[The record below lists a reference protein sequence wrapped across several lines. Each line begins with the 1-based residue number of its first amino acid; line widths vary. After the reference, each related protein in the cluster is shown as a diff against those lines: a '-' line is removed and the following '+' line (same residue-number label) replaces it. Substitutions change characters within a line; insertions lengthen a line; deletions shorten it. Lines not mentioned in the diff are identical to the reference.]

1 MNKME
6 NLSDKQNQ
14 LLFWGCFAALAA
26 TSFGFIV
33 RTQVIGA
40 WGVEFGLSETE
51 KGEIFGV
58 GLWPFSISII
68 LFSLIVDKIGYGL
81 TMIIA
86 FGLHVLSAIVTIL
99 ADGYWM
105 LYIGT
110 FILALGNGTV
120 EAAINPVVATI
131 YPKEKTKWLTILHAG
146 WPAGLVLGGVLAIL
160 MGPETSWK
168 WKVALVLIPVFIY
181 GFVLYGRE
189 FPVQER
195 VKAGVSYKDM
205 LSEAGALGFFLILY
219 IVLLEINRVAGLSP
233 LVEGELFS
241 LPHISLTL
249 LLVAVTVAYYMY
261 TESLGRPLFVILLLI
276 MVPLAT
282 TELGTDSWI
291 TELMVPFLGD
301 NAGWVVVYT
310 ALIMMILRF
319 YAGPIVHRIS
329 PLGLLALSS
338 AIALVGLIIL
348 SSATGFMI
356 FIAATIYGLGKT
368 FFWPTMLGVAG
379 ERFPKGGALTLNAIT
394 GVGMLA
400 AGVFGAAF
408 LGNIQDKQ
416 IDRDLFAQS
425 PIVHANVMGDEK
437 SSIFG
442 DYKPIDQQKVGSLS
456 ASDKSVISNIQTN
469 AKQGALSTVAI
480 FPAIMLVSY
489 LGMMMYFRSIGGY
502 RPINL
507 NEEEISDDS
516 IDSLGEEE

>member
-1 MNKME
+1 
-6 NLSDKQNQ
+6 
-14 LLFWGCFAALAA
+14 
-26 TSFGFIV
+26 
-33 RTQVIGA
+33 
-40 WGVEFGLSETE
+40 
-51 KGEIFGV
+51 
-58 GLWPFSISII
+58 
-68 LFSLIVDKIGYGL
+68 
-81 TMIIA
+81 
-86 FGLHVLSAIVTIL
+86 
-99 ADGYWM
+99 
-105 LYIGT
+105 
-110 FILALGNGTV
+110 
-120 EAAINPVVATI
+120 
-131 YPKEKTKWLTILHAG
+131 
-146 WPAGLVLGGVLAIL
+146 
-160 MGPETSWK
+160 
-168 WKVALVLIPVFIY
+168 
-181 GFVLYGRE
+181 
-189 FPVQER
+189 
-195 VKAGVSYKDM
+195 
-205 LSEAGALGFFLILY
+205 
-219 IVLLEINRVAGLSP
+219 
-233 LVEGELFS
+233 
-241 LPHISLTL
+241 
-249 LLVAVTVAYYMY
+249 MY
-261 TESLGRPLFVILLLI
+261 TKSFGRPLFIILLLI